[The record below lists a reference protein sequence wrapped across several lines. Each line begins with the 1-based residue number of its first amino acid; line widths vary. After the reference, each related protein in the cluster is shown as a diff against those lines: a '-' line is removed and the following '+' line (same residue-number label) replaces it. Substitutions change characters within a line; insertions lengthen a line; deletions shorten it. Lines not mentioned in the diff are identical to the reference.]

1 MSSLGF
7 FTVLVPILEDVLE
20 FTWSTYLTYLLNRV
34 KMIHFMNQ
42 PIYYSFD
49 PYKFIDFKNIYEYY
63 IVKKIK

>member
-1 MSSLGF
+1 
-7 FTVLVPILEDVLE
+7 
-20 FTWSTYLTYLLNRV
+20 
-34 KMIHFMNQ
+34 MIHFMNQ